1 MSVLVRAARES
12 DAAEIAAIWN
22 VFVRETA
29 VTFTTDEK
37 TTAGIAADIAARG
50 AGFQV
55 AELGGA
61 VVGFATYSAFRG
73 GPGYGRTKEHSV
85 MLSAEARGMGVG
97 RALMEALI
105 GAARAE
111 GVHSLFAG
119 VSGENPDGVAF
130 HRAMGFEERVRLP
143 EVGNKFGRWM
153 DLVLM
158 QKFL

>member
-1 MSVLVRAARES
+1 MSVLVRAAREG

-22 VFVRETA
+22 VFVRDTA

-37 TTAGIAADIAARG
+37 TAVGIAADISARG
-50 AGFQV
+50 AGVQA

-85 MLSAEARGMGVG
+85 MLSPEVRGMGVG
-97 RALMEALI
+97 RMLMEALFEV
-105 GAARAE
+105 ARAE

-130 HRAMGFEERVRLP
+130 HRALGFEERARLP
-143 EVGNKFGRWM
+143 EVGFKFGRWM